1 MLASIDKNKA
11 YGIIMKEEVV
21 EVVPKIELFQR

>member
-11 YGIIMKEEVV
+11 YGIIMKEEEV
-21 EVVPKIELFQR
+21 EVAPKIELFQR

>member
-11 YGIIMKEEVV
+11 YGIIIKEGEV